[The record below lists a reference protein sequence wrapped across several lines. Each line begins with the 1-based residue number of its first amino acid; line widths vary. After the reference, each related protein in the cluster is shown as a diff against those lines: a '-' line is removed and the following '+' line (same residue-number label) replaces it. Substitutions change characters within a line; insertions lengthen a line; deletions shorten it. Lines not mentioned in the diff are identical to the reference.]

1 MIASRELYLKVV
13 NNGGTGNESYRI
25 NEDVTILMNN
35 DCVLRGIIE
44 EIYEKFFTISI
55 ISNKKEFI
63 ALKYED
69 IKKIAN
75 TEWLAGEDIRD
86 N

>member
-1 MIASRELYLKVV
+1 MLASRQLYLKVM
-13 NNGGTGNESYRI
+13 NNGGTGNENYRLD
-25 NEDVTILMNN
+25 EDITILMN
-35 DCVLRGIIE
+35 DGSILRGIIKQ
-44 EIYEKFFTISI
+44 IYGNFFTIPNI
-55 ISNKKEFI
+55 NNKKEYST
-63 ALKYED
+63 LKYED

>member
-1 MIASRELYLKVV
+1 MLASKELYLKVM
-13 NNGGTGNESYRI
+13 NNGGTGNEYYRLD
-25 NEDVTILMNN
+25 EDITILMNN
-35 DCVLRGIIE
+35 DCVLRGIIKQ
-44 EIYEKFFTISI
+44 IYGNFFTISI

-63 ALKYED
+63 TLKYED

-75 TEWLAGEDIRD
+75 TEWLAGENIRD